1 MPDYLI
7 KACPKPVYGCVQRL
21 RGLVSEEV
29 KVNAEGHFYKCL
41 NHCLLSA
48 SNLPPSSPDV
58 GMKMHSYYFTYKIN
72 MQDNVRI

>member
-7 KACPKPVYGCVQRL
+7 KACLKPVYGCVQKHL
-21 RGLVSEEV
+21 RRPVNEEV

-48 SNLPPSSPDV
+48 SNLPPFISR
-58 GMKMHSYYFTYKIN
+58 M
-72 MQDNVRI
+72 